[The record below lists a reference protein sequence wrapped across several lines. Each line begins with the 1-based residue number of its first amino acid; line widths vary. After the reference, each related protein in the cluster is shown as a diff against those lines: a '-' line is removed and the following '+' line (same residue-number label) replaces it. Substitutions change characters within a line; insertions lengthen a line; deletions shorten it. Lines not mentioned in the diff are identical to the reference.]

1 MEEDIPVHLRS
12 VAYYALIPTCGDK
25 DSYRRFLKAFR
36 YSTVKSG
43 RVAHWSAAA
52 WIDPPPWPRPP
63 GSGRCFSAD
72 PEPTAPAPLSGAP
85 RSRHQGGV
93 YASGQ
98 PQVTIRG
105 SRCPADLN
113 IDVFCHIGRIGQ
125 GVGSNPTTSNAV
137 TAPSLSVS
145 QARMSATWAGQ

>member
-98 PQVTIRG
+98 PQVTIRERR
-105 SRCPADLN
+105 SR
-113 IDVFCHIGRIGQ
+113 
-125 GVGSNPTTSNAV
+125 GVAMV
-137 TAPSLSVS
+137 APVEVGEDGIELLV
-145 QARMSATWAGQ
+145 GNGLLGKNYLKL